1 VKAITWDVHA
11 SAITQTAIS
20 DRYFGGQNMAFGHNP
35 VSVLMIDEALS
46 QSIIA
51 AVEKLHQDITTH
63 CGGVTSGVQSPVT
76 FAKAVAFLLH
86 ADRVIPGHEILI
98 IASIRHL
105 ASTGTDSTMQD
116 QPCKTQ
122 ENHRSASPCE
132 QHPHES
138 GERQMATA

>member
-1 VKAITWDVHA
+1 
-11 SAITQTAIS
+11 
-20 DRYFGGQNMAFGHNP
+20 MAFGQNP
-35 VSVLMIDEALS
+35 VSVLMIDEAPS

-51 AVEKLHQDITTH
+51 AVEKSHQDRTTD
-63 CGGVTSGVQSPVT
+63 CGGVTGGVQSPIT

-86 ADRVIPGHEILI
+86 GDRVIPRHESLI
-98 IASIRHL
+98 IASIRQL
-105 ASTGTDSTMQD
+105 ASTRTDSAMQD
-116 QPCKTQ
+116 QACKTQ